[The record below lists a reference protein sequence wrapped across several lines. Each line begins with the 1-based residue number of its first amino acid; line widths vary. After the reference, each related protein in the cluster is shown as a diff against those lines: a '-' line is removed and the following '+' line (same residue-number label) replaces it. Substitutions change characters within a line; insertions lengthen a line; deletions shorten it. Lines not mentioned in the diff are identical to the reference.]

1 MQVRGWETG
10 YESNSVH
17 LTNTLGPERYYSLCV
32 TAEEGKHND
41 LKAKDK
47 SQRQGEG
54 CLGKTQTQTAKE
66 GKGQ

>member
-1 MQVRGWETG
+1 MQLRGWKTG

-17 LTNTLGPERYYSLCV
+17 LTNTLTPEHCYSLCV
-32 TAEEGKHND
+32 TAEGKHSHW
-41 LKAKDK
+41 KAKDK

-66 GKGQ
+66 GKGL